1 MPPNTTLSSQCPG
14 SYAGRPRLKALKD
27 RHLFL
32 PRRTMIP
39 ADVQS
44 ICTASIDLNRVG
56 SHWEQIVRLG
66 RLLRTVFLCD

>member
-14 SYAGRPRLKALKD
+14 SYAGCPRLKALKD

-32 PRRTMIP
+32 PRGTMIP

-44 ICTASIDLNRVG
+44 ICTASIDRVG
-56 SHWEQIVRLG
+56 SHWEQIVHLS